1 MTIDEKLVTYLFNE
15 YIGDLKG
22 YGACTEEIYKKM
34 ELQSVYEKLK
44 LKPNAKVTYG
54 IIKTKNDGQSEHAH
68 EFLGELANGH
78 NHADSRLVSGKK
90 LKECGLLEKCSDH
103 DYFEFF
109 VVKKQFLGNDC
120 NNHNSGPVPN

>member
-22 YGACTEEIYKKM
+22 YGECNKEIYEKL
-34 ELQSVYEKLK
+34 ELQCVYENLK
-44 LKPNAKVTYG
+44 LKPDAKVTYG
-54 IIKTKNDGQSEHAH
+54 IIKTKSHSQSAHAH
-68 EFLGELANGH
+68 DFLCKLAYGH
-78 NHADSRLVSGKK
+78 NHADSKTVNGKK

-109 VVKKQFLGNDC
+109 VVKKKFVGNGS
-120 NNHNSGPVPN
+120 NNHNAAH